1 MLQEV
6 NLADLEIG
14 MFIASIGKQN
24 KTFRLRDPDWVKRP
38 STIKKLEENG
48 VISVMVDPSKRK
60 YVKSENH
67 IKHLQHKSGFEDFD
81 EASDLFVE
89 SKSVQ
94 RKVFENI
101 QNGLQID
108 VELVKVAT
116 DKSIDM
122 LFKNPNAISCML
134 NIREKDEYLLEH
146 SLGVAILTAMFAR
159 YLNLKKEVIQHM
171 TVGAILHDVGKI
183 DIPDNILHK
192 PARLT
197 NPEFDI
203 MKKHIDHSITRLEKT
218 PGLSKLALSTAAL
231 HHEKINGKGYPYGL
245 SGEQIPLNGRIIGIC
260 DVFDALTATRCY
272 KQGFTHTKAFT
283 IIRKM
288 AAEGDLDE
296 QLVKKFIDCVGSYP
310 VGAMVE
316 LTSDKLAIVDNR
328 NINDSTKPRVY
339 TFYNLNSR
347 KYCEVKCIDLA
358 SVDTVQ
364 IVKCIRAEEYGLNF
378 REAVEHINANKPV

>member
-6 NLADLEIG
+6 NLSDLEIG
-14 MFIASIGKQN
+14 MYIVEIAQQKSN
-24 KTFRLRDPDWVKRP
+24 SRLRDPDWVKRQ
-38 STIKKLEENG
+38 STIKKLAENG
-48 VISVMVDPSKRK
+48 VISVMVNPEKRK

-67 IKHLQHKSGFEDFD
+67 IKHLQHKSAFEDID
-81 EASDLFVE
+81 EASELFIE

-108 VELVKVAT
+108 VELVKAAT

-197 NPEFDI
+197 HPEFDI

-245 SGEQIPLNGRIIGIC
+245 SGEDIPLNGRIIGIC

-283 IIRKM
+283 IVRKM

-296 QLVKKFIDCVGSYP
+296 VLVKKFIDCVGSYP

-316 LTSDKLAIVDNR
+316 LTSDKLAIVDTR
-328 NINDSTKPRVY
+328 NIDDSTKPKVY
-339 TFYNLNSR
+339 TFYDLSSR
-347 KYCEVKCIDLA
+347 KYSDVVRVDLA
-358 SVDTVQ
+358 EKENIQ

-378 REAVEHINANKPV
+378 REAIEHINTNKV